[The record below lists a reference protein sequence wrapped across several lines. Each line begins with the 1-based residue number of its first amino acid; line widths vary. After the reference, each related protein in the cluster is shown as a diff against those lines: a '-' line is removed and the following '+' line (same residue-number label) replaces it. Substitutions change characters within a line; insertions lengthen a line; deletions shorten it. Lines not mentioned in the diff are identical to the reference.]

1 MHNGLAPQG
10 QKKATIAEILNGEPF
25 LPPWLSEGAMHF
37 IRWALTKEQG
47 KRPSVQQLAEHPWIV
62 SHMKPRPAAPGE
74 GIRRAIGRTGGSCP
88 RRSQP
93 IASPLDHTVCLALPV
108 AVRMASNAFENGAST
123 TMHAWPLRGHVRLP
137 GHAGAHV
144 CTPPARCAGAAVTPH
159 TRFRAFLT
167 PCTVSSCLRV
177 PHTRADSFVELRQL
191 GFRGSNAP
199 VGDTSPTGSKVPTV
213 LSVMQGGRTLG
224 HSNSMS
230 AMDGMRF
237 RDIKLDSVPGAMAAA
252 AESALA
258 AVKRVSDGDGTT
270 GGRPSAAGGRVSRA
284 GTARNSGTGGLSRM
298 NSMNAINAAAVAL
311 AAAAAVGGTNET
323 ESPKAGGK
331 GLMTREELL
340 ASLTAPFPSPRSG
353 SGSPSLMRSFTAG
366 HGRSSPMV
374 QPTASQLGMRI
385 SGGGNVTSAGT
396 SGSPALARGQSPGR
410 SPLHRSAPFEPGT
423 MNPAAGG
430 GNGGSSSTSD
440 ALAHDLAHVRIGDS
454 SAPHSPSRL
463 GVSSSTTSGA
473 SCLRPQPPQMPSP
486 SSRGLKNGSPLIPSR
501 LSQSFTS
508 PMSPLAGLGGSAGA
522 AQTQPGVSP
531 QPPATISRLGQS
543 ATTPSAATPAGSS
556 RAGSVQT
563 PLEVP
568 PYGGFGGGMGDSSG
582 AASPRVQQQA
592 ASPSAG
598 PGAESGAGTPRSVQG
613 QSSGH
618 NSPRGAGV
626 EQECDSGSDRDSV
639 GNSHGKR
646 KSPGASAKGLFGSIR
661 KVFS

>member
-1 MHNGLAPQG
+1 MFAALSRPLHLPA
-10 QKKATIAEILNGEPF
+10 ATTHFCPRT
-25 LPPWLSEGAMHF
+25 LPPL
-37 IRWALTKEQG
+37 
-47 KRPSVQQLAEHPWIV
+47 
-62 SHMKPRPAAPGE
+62 
-74 GIRRAIGRTGGSCP
+74 
-88 RRSQP
+88 
-93 IASPLDHTVCLALPV
+93 
-108 AVRMASNAFENGAST
+108 
-123 TMHAWPLRGHVRLP
+123 
-137 GHAGAHV
+137 
-144 CTPPARCAGAAVTPH
+144 
-159 TRFRAFLT
+159 
-167 PCTVSSCLRV
+167 

-199 VGDTSPTGSKVPTV
+199 TGDTSPTAGKVPTV

-284 GTARNSGTGGLSRM
+284 GTARNSGTGGLSRR
-298 NSMNAINAAAVAL
+298 NSMNVINAAAVAL

-323 ESPKAGGK
+323 ESPKAGGR
-331 GLMTREELL
+331 GPMTREELM
-340 ASLTAPFPSPRSG
+340 ASLTAPLPSPRSG

-374 QPTASQLGMRI
+374 QPAGMRI
-385 SGGGNVTSAGT
+385 SGGGNAASAGST
-396 SGSPALARGQSPGR
+396 GSPALARGLSPGR

-430 GNGGSSSTSD
+430 ANGGSSTSD
-440 ALAHDLAHVRIGDS
+440 ALAHDLAHVRIGEP

-463 GVSSSTTSGA
+463 GVSSSSTTPGA
-473 SCLRPQPPQMPSP
+473 SSLRPQPPQVPSP

-508 PMSPLAGLGGSAGA
+508 PMSPLAGLGGMAAGA
-522 AQTQPGVSP
+522 AQTQPGGSP
-531 QPPATISRLGQS
+531 HPHATISRLGQS
-543 ATTPSAATPAGSS
+543 ATPTSAATPAGSS
-556 RAGSVQT
+556 RSGSVHA

-568 PYGGFGGGMGDSSG
+568 PYGSMGDGSA

-592 ASPSAG
+592 ASPSAA
-598 PGAESGAGTPRSVQG
+598 PGAESGAGTPRSMPG

-618 NSPRGAGV
+618 NSPRGAGA
-626 EQECDSGSDRDSV
+626 EQEGDSGSDRDSV
-639 GNSHGKR
+639 GNSHGKH
-646 KSPGASAKGLFGSIR
+646 KSPGASGKGLFGSIR